1 MADEAKLHSSIRS
14 TFEELVMR
22 RVVRHCLGPFLLTS
36 AGCRDCNFQVCLIDL
51 LSVLLRCNSF
61 AGIQK
66 AVVDQM
72 GSRPPVTMTFFW
84 CKFGFGAAFLG
95 PATEL
100 VVASCR
106 IKFTFCLTSQSD

>member
-36 AGCRDCNFQVCLIDL
+36 AGCRDCNFQVRLIDL

-72 GSRPPVTMTFFW
+72 GSRPPVTMTFFLVQVW
-84 CKFGFGAAFLG
+84 IWEVLWSFFSVQPLIWSL
-95 PATEL
+95 L
-100 VVASCR
+100 VV
-106 IKFTFCLTSQSD
+106 I

>member
-36 AGCRDCNFQVCLIDL
+36 AGCRDCNFQVRLIDL

-72 GSRPPVTMTFFW
+72 GSRPPVTMTFLVHIW
-84 CKFGFGAAFLG
+84 LWEVPWGFFSVQPLSWSS
-95 PATEL
+95 L
-100 VVASCR
+100 VV
-106 IKFTFCLTSQSD
+106 I

>member
-36 AGCRDCNFQVCLIDL
+36 AGCRDCNFQVRLIDL

-72 GSRPPVTMTFFW
+72 GSRPPNSDHDLSLVQVWLWEVLWSFFLVQP
-84 CKFGFGAAFLG
+84 LG
-95 PATEL
+95 RLSL
-100 VVASCR
+100 VV
-106 IKFTFCLTSQSD
+106 I